1 LFDLKK
7 FHSSTDRNARYK
19 LLSNIELFVEHLAD
33 KVVNEQVYPQIEN
46 GFIDREPVIR
56 EKTWHP
62 ASTSPTWLELVFLF
76 CFLLPSLPKISCPI
90 EGRASRTDVAFDFMP
105 GAEQWY
111 RYQCWLLW
119 HTFKLTKLFD
129 RLA

>member
-56 EKTWHP
+56 EKTVIAVIHL
-62 ASTSPTWLELVFLF
+62 A
-76 CFLLPSLPKISCPI
+76 PSLNFSNLVGTRFFVLFFVAKPSQNQLSHRRKSIS
-90 EGRASRTDVAFDFMP
+90 
-105 GAEQWY
+105 
-111 RYQCWLLW
+111 
-119 HTFKLTKLFD
+119 D
-129 RLA
+129 RCGI